1 MASNRQ
7 LHKLNALKVSK
18 ESTPGYYADG
28 GGLYLQISKSGSR
41 SWIFRFSLAKRSR
54 EMGLGALSTVS
65 LAEARGIASECRKL
79 LADGRD
85 PIEVRNSE
93 RERVALE
100 ETDALSFKQAATDY
114 IATNRASW
122 KNAKHAQQWTNTLQT
137 YAYPIIG
144 KVDVRNVDT
153 PMIVRILQPI
163 WSTKTE
169 TASRVRGRIECVLDY
184 AKAIGKRG
192 GENPARWRG
201 HLDKIFPA
209 EGKVHKVEHHAAL
222 PYADLPTF
230 MRELRQREGLSARVL
245 EFTILTCARTTEAL
259 DVQPGEFQ
267 LRNRLW
273 IVPAERMK
281 AKREH
286 RVPLCDR
293 AIELVQTAIDQP
305 REGKY
310 LFPGEKKGRPL
321 SNMAMLNL
329 LERMGFPDITVHGFR
344 STFRDWVADCTEYP
358 DSLADMALAH
368 VVADKTDAA
377 YRRGDMLERRRR
389 MMEEWARYCNGET
402 AAVIPFT
409 GGKAQSAA

>member
-1 MASNRQ
+1 MATNRQ

-54 EMGLGALSTVS
+54 EMGLGALATVS
-65 LAEARGIASECRKL
+65 LAEARGLASECRKM
-79 LADGRD
+79 LAEGRD
-85 PIEVRNSE
+85 PIEARNAD
-93 RERVALE
+93 RERAALE
-100 ETDALSFKQAATDY
+100 EADGLTFKKAATDY
-114 IATNRASW
+114 IENNRASW

-137 YAYPIIG
+137 YAFPVIG
-144 KVDVRNVDT
+144 KIDVRHVDT
-153 PMIVRILQPI
+153 SMIVRILQPI
-163 WSTKTE
+163 WATKTE
-169 TASRVRGRIECVLDY
+169 TASRVRGRMECVLDY
-184 AKAIGKRG
+184 AKAIGKRS

-209 EGKVHKVEHHAAL
+209 EGKVHKIEHHPAL
-222 PYADLPTF
+222 PYTELPAF
-230 MRELRQREGLSARVL
+230 MRELRAREGLSARVL
-245 EFTILTCARTTEAL
+245 ELTILTCARTTEAL
-259 DVQPGEFQ
+259 DVQPSEFQ

-273 IVPAERMK
+273 VVPAARMK

-293 AIELVQTAIDQP
+293 AIALIQTALDQP
-305 REGKY
+305 RDGKY
-310 LFPGEKKGRPL
+310 LFPGERKGRPL

-329 LERMGFPDITVHGFR
+329 LERMGYPDITVHGFR

-389 MMEEWARYCNGET
+389 LMEEWARFCDGET
-402 AAVIPFT
+402 AAVLPFT

>member
-1 MASNRQ
+1 MATNRQ

-54 EMGLGALSTVS
+54 EMGLGALATVS
-65 LAEARGIASECRKL
+65 LAEARGLASECRKM
-79 LADGRD
+79 LAEGRD
-85 PIEVRNSE
+85 PIEVRNAH
-93 RERVALE
+93 RERAALE
-100 ETDALSFKQAATDY
+100 ETDSLTFKKAATDY
-114 IATNRASW
+114 IENNRASW

-137 YAYPIIG
+137 YAFPIIG
-144 KVDVRNVDT
+144 KIDVRHVDT
-153 PMIVRILQPI
+153 SMVVRVLQPI
-163 WSTKTE
+163 WAEKTE

-184 AKAIGKRG
+184 AKAIGKRA

-201 HLDKIFPA
+201 HLDKVFPA
-209 EGKVHKVEHHAAL
+209 EGKVHKIRHHPAL
-222 PYADLPTF
+222 PYAELPAF
-230 MRELRQREGLSARVL
+230 MRELRQREGVSARVL
-245 EFTILTCARTTEAL
+245 ELTILTCARTTEAL
-259 DVQPGEFQ
+259 DLQPEELQ

-273 IVPAERMK
+273 IVPPARMK

-286 RVPLCDR
+286 RVPMCDR
-293 AIELVQTAIDQP
+293 AIELVQAALDQP

-329 LERMGFPDITVHGFR
+329 LERMGYPDITVHGFR

-358 DSLADMALAH
+358 DSIADMALAH

-389 MMEEWARYCNGET
+389 LMDEWAKFCNGET
-402 AAVIPFT
+402 AAVLPFT
-409 GGKAQSAA
+409 GAKAQSAA